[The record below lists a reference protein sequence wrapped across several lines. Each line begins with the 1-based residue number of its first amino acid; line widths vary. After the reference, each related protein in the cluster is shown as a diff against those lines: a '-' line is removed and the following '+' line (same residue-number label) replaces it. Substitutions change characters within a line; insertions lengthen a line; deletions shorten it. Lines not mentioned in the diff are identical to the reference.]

1 MIVLIVKTN
10 KNDSEGVNNLM
21 SGGFWDIFQNIR
33 SKQELVSKYRNYIN
47 FNPNIS
53 KQIYMFLSFVL

>member
-10 KNDSEGVNNLM
+10 KNDSEAVNNLM
-21 SGGFWDIFQNIR
+21 SEGFWDIFQNIR
-33 SKQELVSKYRNYIN
+33 SKQELISKYRNYIN